1 MLNCPGTGIDNPEN
15 DALPSAIVVA
25 VNVPDI
31 LTQVLSRESATDRP
45 FTGLSVSA
53 SVTVTSKVS
62 LVELRFVLDS
72 LNVNVTAAHIGS
84 CNIADMSKIHSI
96 FIIIINLPNFYIFTF
111 YNNTL
116 SESQPSFALKNMK
129 TVSRFWY
136 QLRAP
141 FAKGSDLLDNTGARF
156 SLAPLQA
163 NMDRII
169 GINRPDNNSK
179 LTPLEVS
186 FFLYEF
192 ANQRALIQKQQAL
205 LAEKRSEAEE
215 LPVWSRT
222 LRYFTDSEFRNLA
235 MNRSYLQSYNRYV
248 ENSFQ
253 TLVKLLQYS
262 KLEEV
267 PVAVV
272 SNTLYASVKLDLD
285 IKPYLE
291 TLLLPVLKSKA
302 EYLDA
307 DELAKTVWALSKLH
321 VNDTELVSKLL
332 ELLKGRK
339 FSENFTRVIP
349 SAFHGS
355 QYQVDPT
362 PETLN
367 HKDLLSSA
375 ALHQL
380 ETPLKGKLEEVVKSL
395 N

>member
-1 MLNCPGTGIDNPEN
+1 
-15 DALPSAIVVA
+15 
-25 VNVPDI
+25 
-31 LTQVLSRESATDRP
+31 
-45 FTGLSVSA
+45 
-53 SVTVTSKVS
+53 
-62 LVELRFVLDS
+62 
-72 LNVNVTAAHIGS
+72 
-84 CNIADMSKIHSI
+84 
-96 FIIIINLPNFYIFTF
+96 
-111 YNNTL
+111 
-116 SESQPSFALKNMK
+116 MK

-156 SLAPLQA
+156 TLAPLQA
-163 NMDRII
+163 NMDRLI
-169 GINRPDNNSK
+169 GINRPDNSSK

-222 LRYFTDSEFRNLA
+222 LRYFTDSELRRLA
-235 MNRSYLQSYNRYV
+235 MNRSYLQSYNGYV
-248 ENSFQ
+248 ENSFK

-272 SNTLYASVKLDLD
+272 SNTLYASVKLELD
-285 IKPYLE
+285 IKPHLE
-291 TLLLPVLKSKA
+291 TLLLPVLRSKA

-307 DELAKTVWALSKLH
+307 DELAKTVWALSNLH
-321 VNDTELVSKLL
+321 VQDTELVSKLL
-332 ELLKGRK
+332 QLLKGRK

-355 QYQVDPT
+355 QYQVDPE
-362 PETLN
+362 PVTLN

-375 ALHQL
+375 AFHQFD
-380 ETPLKGKLEEVVKSL
+380 TPLKSKLEEVVKSL